1 MARGWGRKSKG
12 DNGRLRQGQLCTTRQ
27 AEGCGRREEFR
38 EGWGSVQH
46 TLLRCHL
53 MKDRAVSAGSL
64 ETTGHLSRSAA
75 IGDRLE
81 LLKGKWGMRCTG
93 SLAET

>member
-1 MARGWGRKSKG
+1 MGDSGR
-12 DNGRLRQGQLCTTRQ
+12 GQLCTTRQ
-27 AEGCGRREEFR
+27 VEGRGRKEFR

-64 ETTGHLSRSAA
+64 ETTGHLSGSAA
-75 IGDRLE
+75 IGDRLN
-81 LLKGKWGMRCTG
+81 C
-93 SLAET
+93 

>member
-1 MARGWGRKSKG
+1 MGKEEQGRRWETQAG
-12 DNGRLRQGQLCTTRQ
+12 PAVHDRQ
-27 AEGCGRREEFR
+27 AGGCGRGEEFR